1 MSRISK
7 LQTPFLFE
15 GAVEQLPA
23 HLVNPQVEEA
33 AKLRM
38 PQAVPHLT

>member
-7 LQTPFLFE
+7 LQTPLLFE
-15 GAVEQLPA
+15 GAVELPA

-33 AKLRM
+33 ANLRM